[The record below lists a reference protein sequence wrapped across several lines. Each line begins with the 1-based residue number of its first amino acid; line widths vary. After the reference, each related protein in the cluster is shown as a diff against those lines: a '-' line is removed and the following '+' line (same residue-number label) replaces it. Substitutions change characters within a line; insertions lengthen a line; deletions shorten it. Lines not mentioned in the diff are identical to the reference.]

1 MITDSEY
8 HDDFEAYLKRRV
20 SIDRRLALID
30 RLEPPPELD
39 PEAAPSVWHPA
50 RETASETVR
59 TASNIDAMRLK
70 FICFPMNVGR
80 ARTNRWCDVRRS

>member
-1 MITDSEY
+1 AFSRLKQGELAGDSIP
-8 HDDFEAYLKRRV
+8 V
-20 SIDRRLALID
+20 STNQYPPL
-30 RLEPPPELD
+30 LELPPELD

-80 ARTNRWCDVRRS
+80 ARTNRRRDVRRS